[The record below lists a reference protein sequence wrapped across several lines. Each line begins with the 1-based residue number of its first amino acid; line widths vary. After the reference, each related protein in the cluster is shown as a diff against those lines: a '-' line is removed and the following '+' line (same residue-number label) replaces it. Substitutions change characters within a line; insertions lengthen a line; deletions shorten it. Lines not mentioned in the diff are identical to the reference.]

1 MFQFFVAV
9 AILSVLINAELQ
21 RNPLYETNSTRRS
34 IDINHRQSRSD
45 RRRVIRINLRDDHEN
60 SFFGYLSI
68 GSYPQYF
75 KVLFDTNSS
84 NFWML
89 SKNCHSNTL
98 ACNSKSNVNFD
109 DSKSV
114 TYIPSNTSFDI
125 EYNGDVI
132 SGYLSTDV
140 AYFGFINPIA
150 IQNQTFGKAI
160 SYKRQLPFKPNY
172 HGIVGMGYSTSAVTG
187 IPILTNMV
195 QQDLLLRPIFS
206 IYMKRKF
213 LTSEIV
219 GELIFGDIDSS
230 LYIGKL
236 TNVNVTRKGYWQFNM
251 NKVQLG
257 NNNILCENDCQAII
271 DSSNFRISGPPS
283 AIAVIN
289 KYIRTISL
297 SDPAIVDCK
306 KIYKLPNIYFII
318 GGKAFELTSKD
329 YIIKSTLSSDIF
341 CISPFEDNNIS
352 DKDGPT
358 WVLGNLF
365 LRRYYIKFDM
375 GKNQMGFAPIR

>member
-1 MFQFFVAV
+1 MFQLFMAV

-21 RNPLYETNSTRRS
+21 RTPLYETDSTRRS

-45 RRRVIRINLRDDHEN
+45 MKSLVIRIKLRDDHEN
-60 SFFGYLSI
+60 SFFGYISI

-75 KVLFDTNSS
+75 KVFFDTNSS
-84 NFWML
+84 NFWIL
-89 SKNCHSNTL
+89 SKNCHSNTPV
-98 ACNSKSNVNFD
+98 CYSNMNYDNSKST
-109 DSKSV
+109 

-125 EYNGDVI
+125 EYNGNAI
-132 SGYLSTDV
+132 SGYLSTDI

-150 IQNQTFGKAI
+150 IQNLTFGEAI
-160 SYKRQLPFKPNY
+160 NYKGRLPISPNY
-172 HGIVGMGYSTSAVTG
+172 QGILGLGYSTSATG
-187 IPILTNMV
+187 IPVLTNMV
-195 QQDLLLRPIFS
+195 QQGLLLRPIFS
-206 IYMKRKF
+206 IYMKRE
-213 LTSEIV
+213 LPTSVEV
-219 GELIFGDIDSS
+219 GELILGDIDDS
-230 LYIGKL
+230 LYIDKL

-251 NKVQLG
+251 NRVQLG
-257 NNNILCENDCQAII
+257 NNILCENDCQAII

-297 SDPAIVDCK
+297 TDPNIVDCK
-306 KIYKLPNIYFII
+306 QIYKLPDLYFII
-318 GGKAFELTSKD
+318 GGKVFELTSED
-329 YIIKSTLSSDIF
+329 YMVKSTSSYTTI
-341 CISPFEDNNIS
+341 CMSPFEDNNIL

-358 WVLGNLF
+358 WILGNLF